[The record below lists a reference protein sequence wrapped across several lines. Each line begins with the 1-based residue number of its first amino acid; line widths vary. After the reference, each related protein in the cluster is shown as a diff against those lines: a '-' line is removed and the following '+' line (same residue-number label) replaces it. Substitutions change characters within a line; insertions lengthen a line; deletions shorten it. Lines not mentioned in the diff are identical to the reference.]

1 MEVHPMIAIATQVVG
16 IIFLIA
22 LGGFWII
29 GMRKDDGKISGDEAA
44 KASVVGVFIFM
55 VIVNATGDKMIFDH
69 TAFLLV
75 LGAVLA
81 LAGID
86 IAKAKQLLNGN
97 RGKNSSG
104 SK

>member
-1 MEVHPMIAIATQVVG
+1 MEVHPMVAITAQIVG
-16 IIFLIA
+16 IVFLIA
-22 LGGFWII
+22 LGGFWIV

-55 VIVNATGDKMIFDH
+55 VIVNATSENMVFDH

-75 LGAVLA
+75 LGSVLA

-86 IAKAKQLLNGN
+86 IAKAKSLLNGN
-97 RGKNSSG
+97 RGKDSTNS
-104 SK
+104 K